1 MLFRYLPF
9 TVEGDLSFLRE
20 RLKED
25 MNSQPMCN
33 LCTRNTV
40 GVVVVFF
47 NLDPEI
53 QFMISKIYN
62 IQTSRIFNE
71 LWKKYQKLEYEKVT
85 MTVIMESMWGPINDK
100 LVSIKE
106 KFVSG
111 EIQIKKVE
119 KYLKMFNYDY
129 PQLEKEFELLV
140 EFFVLEKAI
149 IRSEKVHLRD
159 RIQQVK
165 HYQKLFDAGLAAR
178 SILELRRTMKLTG
191 DFSEVESIAA
201 VSC

>member
-1 MLFRYLPF
+1 M
-9 TVEGDLSFLRE
+9 
-20 RLKED
+20 
-25 MNSQPMCN
+25 
-33 LCTRNTV
+33 
-40 GVVVVFF
+40 
-47 NLDPEI
+47 
-53 QFMISKIYN
+53 YN

-85 MTVIMESMWGPINDK
+85 MTVIMESIWGPINDK
-100 LVSIKE
+100 LMSIKE

-111 EIQIKKVE
+111 EMQIKKVE
-119 KYLKMFNYDY
+119 EYVKMFNYNY
-129 PQLEKEFELLV
+129 PQLQKEFELLV

>member
-1 MLFRYLPF
+1 MLFQYLPF
-9 TVEGDLSFLRE
+9 TVDEHLSFLRE

-33 LCTRNTV
+33 LCTRSTV

-53 QFMISKIYN
+53 QFMISKMYN

-149 IRSEKVHLRD
+149 SRSEKVQLRA

-178 SILELRRTMKLTG
+178 SILELRSAMELTG
-191 DFSEVESIAA
+191 DFSEVESIAE

>member
-1 MLFRYLPF
+1 
-9 TVEGDLSFLRE
+9 
-20 RLKED
+20 

-33 LCTRNTV
+33 LCTRSTV

-53 QFMISKIYN
+53 QFMISKMYN

-100 LVSIKE
+100 LVSIKK

-149 IRSEKVHLRD
+149 SRSEKVQLRA

-178 SILELRRTMKLTG
+178 SILELRSAMELTG
-191 DFSEVESIAA
+191 DFSEVESIAE